1 MPKAPKKPRSKA
13 FGRKKQTGQRTA
25 KTPDNSEYELQ
36 KACVAHLKAIQ
47 PPVTFTATV
56 GGVHLANGVRGAAM
70 LKSGG
75 YLNGI
80 PDLCIYR
87 AAGSHHGLFIELKLP
102 GNKPTA
108 QQEKVHNLLRSENYA
123 VEVVYTTN
131 EFERAVERYLSG
143 GLVASDTAVAVSD
156 GAAWDRICPDR
167 TFSTPVLE

>member
-1 MPKAPKKPRSKA
+1 MPKSSKVFGKKRTSKC
-13 FGRKKQTGQRTA
+13 QRTT
-25 KTPDNSEYELQ
+25 KTPETSEYELQ
-36 KACVAHLKAIQ
+36 KSCVALLKSTN

-87 AAGSHHGLFIELKLP
+87 ASGTQHGLFIELKLP

-108 QQEKVHNLLRSENYA
+108 QQEKVHNLLRSENYT
-123 VEVVYTTN
+123 VEIAHTVD
-131 EFERAVERYLSG
+131 EFWN
-143 GLVASDTAVAVSD
+143 AVSNYLNPIGKKQD
-156 GAAWDRICPDR
+156 PILVVSDEFAHP
-167 TFSTPVLE
+167 TPPYP